1 MVGPPQLFG
10 PISPIGYVH
19 RDRGTLLGHYLD
31 PTRSSNYLGHCMP
44 TVPFMIANTI
54 MGVDCG
60 PPGSPRLCCCC
71 RGFSANSASDV
82 AYISIHLHDGPI
94 AGASLPHRVAAD
106 CFQSTVQRCRVQNPR
121 AHALP

>member
-44 TVPFMIANTI
+44 TAPFMIANTI
-54 MGVDCG
+54 MVWGSLRH
-60 PPGSPRLCCCC
+60 PASIPGSVTQRL
-71 RGFSANSASDV
+71 AP
-82 AYISIHLHDGPI
+82 HHDGPRLSGVSDGNRESPVLRTEMRLTI
-94 AGASLPHRVAAD
+94 TSTGS
-106 CFQSTVQRCRVQNPR
+106 QSPVRT
-121 AHALP
+121 L